1 VKITPSDLRKQAEAL
16 IASGRMPTLD
26 ELLQAVFEARRK
38 YVPQILTKTSFPQ
51 SQRKGRKT
59 KGETMNYHAIQQV
72 FGAVGGVV
80 VLYAGVRVAATVV
93 DILNRWKRSRAGDP
107 KAWEV

>member
-1 VKITPSDLRKQAEAL
+1 
-16 IASGRMPTLD
+16 
-26 ELLQAVFEARRK
+26 
-38 YVPQILTKTSFPQ
+38 
-51 SQRKGRKT
+51 
-59 KGETMNYHAIQQV
+59 MNYHAIQQV